1 MKKAMRFLQGCSL
14 AVCVTSFGIGSTYAE
29 ESKILTGADLK
40 KMLSKDM
47 YTAAW
52 NDVGYRYIEAY
63 TADGSYRALIFA
75 PANAPS
81 LQSTGTWQVEA
92 DELCIEFQD
101 QNIGMDTPPTRPR
114 RRCYQW
120 QQNGSRFEVMVVGHA
135 APAYVYVLGD

>member
-1 MKKAMRFLQGCSL
+1 MKKAMRFLQGCLL

-40 KMLSKDM
+40 RMLSKDM

-52 NDVGYRYIEAY
+52 DARGNRYMEAY
-63 TADGSYRALIFA
+63 AADGSYRALVFAAGNA
-75 PANAPS
+75 PA
-81 LQSTGTWQVEA
+81 LQSTGTWEVEA

-114 RRCYQW
+114 RRCLQW
-120 QQNGSRFEVMVVGHA
+120 QQNGLKFELMMVGYA
-135 APAYVYVLGD
+135 SGAYLYLLGD